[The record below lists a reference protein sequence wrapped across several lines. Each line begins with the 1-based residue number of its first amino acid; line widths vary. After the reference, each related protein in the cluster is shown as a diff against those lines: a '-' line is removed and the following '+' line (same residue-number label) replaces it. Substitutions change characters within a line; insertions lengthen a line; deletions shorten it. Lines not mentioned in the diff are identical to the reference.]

1 MQYGTRV
8 SDRFASNNADEDRRS
23 PIKRQAII
31 EAATALFLRA
41 GYAGTSMDEVA
52 ALAGVSK
59 VTVYSHFDDKE
70 RLFSEVVIATVDEI
84 SDPNS
89 TDVLNL
95 ADSGDLETNLT
106 NLARRQLARVMQPH
120 LLQLR
125 RLVIA
130 EAARF
135 PHLSQIFYERGPART
150 INALSSVFER
160 LANENK
166 LHLTDSHL
174 AAAHFNWLVMSIP
187 LNDAMLLGHDTP
199 PPSKELN
206 RYADAGVQTFLA
218 AYSPPGPT
226 ESAQQRGRAR

>member
-1 MQYGTRV
+1 MSEGLT
-8 SDRFASNNADEDRRS
+8 ASNAEEDRRS
-23 PIKRQAII
+23 PIKRRAII
-31 EAATALFLRA
+31 KAATTLFLRA

-59 VTVYSHFDDKE
+59 VTVYNHFADKE
-70 RLFSEVVIATVDEI
+70 RLFSEIVIATVDEI
-84 SDPNS
+84 SDPNY

-95 ADSGDLETNLT
+95 ASGGDLKSDLT

-125 RLVIA
+125 RLVIG

-150 INALSSVFER
+150 INALSNAFER
-160 LANENK
+160 LAEENK
-166 LHLTDSHL
+166 LHLTDPHV

-187 LNDAMLLGHDTP
+187 LNDAMLLGRDTP
-199 PPSKELN
+199 PPSDELN

-218 AYSPPGPT
+218 AYSPPRSHRVRSDGVV
-226 ESAQQRGRAR
+226 AHADNI

>member
-1 MQYGTRV
+1 V
-8 SDRFASNNADEDRRS
+8 SNTDEDRRS

-31 EAATALFLRA
+31 AAATTLFLRA

-52 ALAGVSK
+52 ALAAVSK
-59 VTVYSHFDDKE
+59 VTVYNHFADKE
-70 RLFSEVVIATVDEI
+70 RLFSEIVIATVDEI

-89 TDVLNL
+89 TDVLKL
-95 ADSGDLETNLT
+95 GDSGDLETDLT

-125 RLVIA
+125 RLVIG

-135 PHLSQIFYERGPART
+135 PRLSQIFYDRGPART
-150 INALSSVFER
+150 INALSIAFER
-160 LANENK
+160 LATENK
-166 LHLTDSHL
+166 LQLTDPHL

-199 PPSKELN
+199 PPSNELN

-218 AYSPPGPT
+218 AYSPQGPT
-226 ESAQQRGRAR
+226 ESPRQRGRAR